1 MEKDVLIVALHLGG
15 VVLEHGGHVVRGELL
30 RGVRD
35 EKRSLTD
42 SAITD
47 YMEPKFR
54 IAHGITIN
62 QKWRVKYRLQ
72 A

>member
-1 MEKDVLIVALHLGG
+1 LGG

-47 YMEPKFR
+47 YIATIEEPKFR